1 MRWQSCNCVKPQEL
15 RDLHSI
21 AAMVLGR
28 LSLGLGLFAS
38 VAAAPRIAE
47 ACEPPLPGVF
57 PEVPEAIEG
66 VPTDGVIAFRASV
79 YGTLEEQLA
88 TLTID
93 VVLEGDVAVA
103 GAIETVELSSSGDQS
118 ELIVVW
124 RPESALAPSTA
135 YQATITVQNPDGL
148 EPSVFPLA
156 VTTGAGPVG
165 TWPTPALDAVTLD
178 KLAAG
183 SGERVCCDE
192 SVPGDCG
199 TGIECQ
205 ALQFADQPQ
214 LTATLHVPADPLGSQ
229 SYVRVSAGVDDA
241 TEVYASLGLANAV
254 DGAGL
259 VRAFEMAAGDYC
271 LAVELVSLVDGS
283 VGAPVMSCLEHGTL
297 ELDEGVNPD
306 FDPFIAQCMGALYW
320 EDTGEP
326 YEPGDGGETS
336 GSTSGADA
344 GTTDDDGGVDEG
356 TDAGDGSTLD
366 GGDVDGTG
374 GQNDSDKG
382 CACDAQG
389 GGSLGTG
396 LLALALGLGARRRRR

>member
-1 MRWQSCNCVKPQEL
+1 
-15 RDLHSI
+15 
-21 AAMVLGR
+21 MVLGR
-28 LSLGLGLFAS
+28 LLLGLGLFAS
-38 VAAAPRIAE
+38 AAAAPRIAE
-47 ACEPPLPGVF
+47 ACEPPLPGIF
-57 PEVPEAIEG
+57 PEVPDAIDG
-66 VPTDGVIAFRASV
+66 VPIDGVIAFRASV

-165 TWPTPALDAVTLD
+165 AWPTLALDAVALD
-178 KLAAG
+178 KIAAG

-205 ALQFADQPQ
+205 ALQFAEEPQ
-214 LTATLHVPADPLGSQ
+214 LSATLGVPADPLGSQ
-229 SYVRVSAGVDDA
+229 AYVRVSAGVDDVTA
-241 TEVYASLGLANAV
+241 PYASLGLANTL

-271 LAVELVSLVDGS
+271 LSVELVSLVDGLA
-283 VGAPVMSCLEHGTL
+283 APAVMACLEHGTL
-297 ELDEGVNPD
+297 ELDSGVNPD
-306 FDPFIAQCMGALYW
+306 FDPFIAQCMGTLYW

-336 GSTSGADA
+336 GTSGTDSGP
-344 GTTDDDGGVDEG
+344 GTSDGGVEEG
-356 TDAGDGSTLD
+356 TDAGVDASDTLSE
-366 GGDVDGTG
+366 GGETNDGTG

-382 CACDAQG
+382 CACDADG
-389 GGSLGTG
+389 DGSLGTG
-396 LLALALGLGARRRRR
+396 LLALALGLVARRRRRP